1 MLFKLPLLNIKR
13 SLRDYAIYF
22 FTLLIGVAVFYVFNA
37 IETQTAYLDVSKVT
51 DDFIKQMNTI
61 LSAVSVFVSV
71 VLGMLIVY
79 ASRFLMKRRHRE
91 FAIYLTL
98 GMSKTRVSA
107 ILLFETILIGL
118 GSLAAGLV
126 IGVGLSQLMSAMVV
140 NLFEADMTSFKFTF
154 SGSATVKTI
163 IYFGLMYLVV
173 MIFNSISISRCKLID
188 LISRGRRSE
197 ELRLRSPIVSIV
209 MFFAAAA
216 ALGWAYWRVG
226 WSKAPLTN
234 NVILVCIVIG
244 SVTTYLLFRSVSG
257 LLLRAAMS
265 RKRSYFRGLN
275 CFTVRQISSRINTM
289 VLSMTIICL
298 MLFVTICLLSVSF
311 SLRRTLNEGLQKYCP
326 VDFEISYYDKTE
338 GGLKSCED
346 VFRAAGYEPEDYCDR
361 HVSVTMYGG
370 GVKVEDL
377 MGSHLQEY
385 TEIEQNGIFVVPSGS
400 TLPAYTVSEYNALL
414 DLRGTDDE
422 RISLKDDEFAML
434 CNVDDIMPVFDK
446 ALADGTEI
454 EFNGHKLKNA
464 YDKCVDGFVLISVS
478 RGNPGV
484 IIVPDKAAEGAK
496 VMYEHYSGMYSETGK
511 KAKRKA
517 DERFL
522 AAFEDAFKDFNTDSV
537 LGGDGE
543 EPADK
548 YAGELTKLQ
557 LGDESIGVGAMGT
570 FLALYIGIVFLISS
584 GAILALK
591 QLSETADSTTRYEI
605 LRKIGTDERD
615 ITRSLFRQTGIFFLL
630 PMLLAC
636 IHTAAGMKFSKRLFD
651 FFIKEGFVSSMIFTA
666 VIILLIYGGYF
677 LITYFM
683 SRSMIRGRS
692 DR

>member
-37 IETQTAYLDVSKVT
+37 IETQTAYLEVSKDT
-51 DDFIKQMNTI
+51 KSMIKQMNTI

-226 WSKAPLTN
+226 WSKAPLSN

-257 LLLRAAMS
+257 LLLSAAMS

-289 VLSMTIICL
+289 VLSMSLICL

-326 VDFEISYYDKTE
+326 VDFEISYFDNSENAY
-338 GGLKSCED
+338 KSCED
-346 VFRAAGYEPEDYCDR
+346 IFRAAGYEPEDYCER
-361 HVSVTMYGG
+361 HASATMYGG
-370 GVKVEDL
+370 GTKVEDL

-385 TEIEQNGIFVVPSGS
+385 TEIEHNGIFVVPSES

-422 RISLKDDEFAML
+422 RISLKDDEFALL
-434 CNVDDIMPVFDK
+434 CNVDDIMPVYDK
-446 ALADGTEI
+446 ALADGAEI

-464 YDKCVDGFVLISVS
+464 YDRCVDGFILISIS

-496 VMYEHYSGMYSETGK
+496 VMYEHYAGVYSETGK
-511 KAKRKA
+511 KGKREA

-522 AAFEDAFKDFNTDSV
+522 AAFEDAFKDYSINEELTPAP
-537 LGGDGE
+537 DGSK
-543 EPADK
+543 K
-548 YAGELTKLQ
+548 YAGELTRLQ
-557 LGDESIGVGAMGT
+557 LGDESIGVAAIGT

-591 QLSETADSTTRYEI
+591 QLSETADSTARYEI
-605 LRKIGTDERD
+605 LRKIGADERD
-615 ITRSLFRQTGIFFLL
+615 ITRSLFRQTGVFFLL

-636 IHTAAGMKFSKRLFD
+636 IHTAAGMRFSKRLFD
-651 FFIKEGFVSSMIFTA
+651 FFIKEGFVSSMLFSA
-666 VIILLIYGGYF
+666 VILLLIYGGYF

-683 SRSMIRGRS
+683 SLTMIRGRS